1 MRVNIIAACDQNGL
15 IGINGR
21 MPWYIPED
29 LQRFKRLTTGNA
41 IIMGRKTWESLP
53 IKPLPDRE
61 NIVIASIGKMNVI
74 AEVYKSPKR
83 AIFNNL
89 PDALVY
95 AEKRKEHEEVFIIGG
110 QRLYEEALP
119 LVDTVYLTK
128 VKTTYNPKD
137 NDEVA
142 YFPLADMNF
151 VDWELESCES
161 AIDYVFGEWRRVK

>member
-41 IIMGRKTWESLP
+41 ILMGRKTWESLP
-53 IKPLPDRE
+53 IKPLPDRT
-61 NIVIASIGKMNVI
+61 NYVISSSTMDNPTNAFWHRRSLQSVLQAI
-74 AEVYKSPKR
+74 AQYR
-83 AIFNNL
+83 
-89 PDALVY
+89 PDSG
-95 AEKRKEHEEVFIIGG
+95 VFIIGG

-119 LVDTVYLTK
+119 LADTVYLTK
-128 VKTTYNPKD
+128 IKTTYNPKD

-161 AIDYVFGEWRRVK
+161 AIDYMFGEWRRVK

>member
-1 MRVNIIAACDQNGL
+1 MRINIIAACDQNGL

-53 IKPLPDRE
+53 IKPLPDRT
-61 NIVIASIGKMNVI
+61 NYVISRSTMDNPTNAFWHRRSLQSVLQ
-74 AEVYKSPKR
+74 
-83 AIFNNL
+83 AIEQYR
-89 PDALVY
+89 PDSG
-95 AEKRKEHEEVFIIGG
+95 VFIIGG

-119 LVDTVYLTK
+119 LADTVYLTK